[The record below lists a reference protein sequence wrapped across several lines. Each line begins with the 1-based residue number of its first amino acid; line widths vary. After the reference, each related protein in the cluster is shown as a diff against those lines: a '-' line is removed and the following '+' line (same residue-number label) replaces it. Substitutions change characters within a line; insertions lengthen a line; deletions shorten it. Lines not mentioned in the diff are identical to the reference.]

1 LSLPVKKKLSFHK
14 NLHTIFSFV
23 GRAYDVTSNLL
34 IFLYFLSRGNTHRK
48 SDESIELQPLKGQKT
63 SKGVLR
69 RMQRVKSDDL
79 NADDEEC
86 PKEDK
91 KEEKISS
98 PIGAGL
104 PLLQRLRLLKEKQ
117 VRFDAFLDVLLILIL
132 IYLVLSFLKLSL
144 LFELSFV

>member
-1 LSLPVKKKLSFHK
+1 M
-14 NLHTIFSFV
+14 
-23 GRAYDVTSNLL
+23 
-34 IFLYFLSRGNTHRK
+34 HRK
-48 SDESIELQPLKGQKT
+48 SDESIELQPLQGQKS

-86 PKEDK
+86 PKEDR

-117 VRFDAFLDVLLILIL
+117 VRFDAFFKCAVL
-132 IYLVLSFLKLSL
+132 
-144 LFELSFV
+144 

>member
-1 LSLPVKKKLSFHK
+1 MPIH
-14 NLHTIFSFV
+14 
-23 GRAYDVTSNLL
+23 
-34 IFLYFLSRGNTHRK
+34 RGHTHRK
-48 SDESIELQPLKGQKT
+48 SDESIELKPLQKGSST

-86 PKEDK
+86 PKDDK
-91 KEEKISS
+91 KEEKMISS

-117 VRFDAFLDVLLILIL
+117 VRFDAFLNVLFIFILFIFFNCL
-132 IYLVLSFLKLSL
+132 MIFLSTYSL
-144 LFELSFV
+144 LPFFFLIIDFSHKSTTKQK